1 MKDKNSA
8 ADKIRKEEV
17 TENLK
22 CMLTEEE
29 IRQAG
34 ETTAKLIQ
42 DRGQLEKDKK
52 SVMAGF
58 KAKIDACEAGI
69 IDNSNKV
76 RDKYEYRDVLCEKQ
90 HNFTDYTIRVV
101 RSDTGMTVENRKMN
115 LTEKQKES
123 LFD

>member
-1 MKDKNSA
+1 MAKK
-8 ADKIRKEEV
+8 KIRTEEV

-29 IRQAG
+29 VMQAG

-42 DRGQLEKDKK
+42 DRTHLEKDKK

-58 KAKIDACEAGI
+58 KAKIEAAEAGI

-76 RDKYEYRDVLCEKQ
+76 RDKYEYRDVLCEKR
-90 HNFTDYTIRVV
+90 HHYSDYTITVIRV
-101 RSDTGMTVENRKMN
+101 DTGETVESRKMT
-115 LTEKQKES
+115 LREKQEES
-123 LFD
+123 LFDQES